1 MSDTSQSLAPFV
13 RSVNRPYKDWPASFS
28 PSLARAGIE
37 PQLVASSHSP
47 GAWLDGVASPM
58 DPGQDQT
65 CLPIAPTRPAALWM
79 SLRDPKILT
88 ASPSPQLRGHGGGV
102 LTVLIVVVIVIVILV
117 SEGIS
122 L

>member
-1 MSDTSQSLAPFV
+1 V
-13 RSVNRPYKDWPASFS
+13 PAD
-28 PSLARAGIE
+28 RTDE
-37 PQLVASSHSP
+37 
-47 GAWLDGVASPM
+47 
-58 DPGQDQT
+58 
-65 CLPIAPTRPAALWM
+65 AALWM